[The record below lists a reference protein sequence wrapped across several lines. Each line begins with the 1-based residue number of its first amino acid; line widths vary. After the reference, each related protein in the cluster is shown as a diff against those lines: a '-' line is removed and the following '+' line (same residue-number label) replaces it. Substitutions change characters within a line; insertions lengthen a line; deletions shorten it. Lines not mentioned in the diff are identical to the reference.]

1 MISIG
6 PPLARINNGKNAND
20 LPGGVFRK
28 KSMMKKILLPCIVL
42 CILLLAA
49 CNTTAT
55 PGGGDSNPAT
65 TVHMDDSQF
74 VPDIITIQKGD
85 KLTLVDDVPVIHVIQ
100 NGRWDSNGT
109 QRPGAETGAPTVQI
123 QFNGDDQQS
132 VGPFTIAG
140 TFHLYCT
147 IHNDMNLTVIVK

>member
-1 MISIG
+1 MACWAAF
-6 PPLARINNGKNAND
+6 LE
-20 LPGGVFRK
+20 
-28 KSMMKKILLPCIVL
+28 KSMMKKILLPCLVV

-74 VPDIITIQKGD
+74 VPDIITIKKGD

-109 QRPGAETGAPTVQI
+109 QRPGAEAGAPTVQI

>member
-1 MISIG
+1 
-6 PPLARINNGKNAND
+6 
-20 LPGGVFRK
+20 
-28 KSMMKKILLPCIVL
+28 MKKFLLPCFIV
-42 CILLLAA
+42 CILFLAA
-49 CNTTAT
+49 CTSTAT
-55 PGGGDSNPAT
+55 PGGGSSDPAT

-74 VPDIITIQKGD
+74 VPDVITIKKGD
-85 KLTLVDDVPVIHVIQ
+85 KLTLVDDVAVIHVIQ

-109 QRPGAETGAPTVQI
+109 QRPGAEAGAPTVQV

-132 VGPFTIAG
+132 VGPFNTAG

>member
-1 MISIG
+1 
-6 PPLARINNGKNAND
+6 
-20 LPGGVFRK
+20 
-28 KSMMKKILLPCIVL
+28 MMKKILLPCIVL
-42 CILLLAA
+42 CILFLTA
-49 CNTTAT
+49 CNSTAT
-55 PGGGDSNPAT
+55 PGGGSSNPAT

-74 VPDIITIQKGD
+74 VPDVITIKKGD

-109 QRPGAETGAPTVQI
+109 QRPGIETGAPTVQI

-132 VGPFTIAG
+132 VGPFNVAG